1 MSTVAKGAGAIELR
15 RANADDLP
23 AVEALLSASGLPTQ
37 GVASRIRDFIIA
49 EHDGHAIGAIGLE
62 SYGSHGLLRSA
73 VVAKEWQ
80 GKGVGRS
87 LVERLLQE
95 TQLRGI
101 SSVYLLTT
109 TAEDYFPSFG
119 FSRVDRSAVPDE
131 LMESAEFQGAC
142 PASATVMHRSAREV
156 SRPQ

>member
-23 AVEALLSASGLPTQ
+23 AVEALLSAGGLPTE
-37 GVASRIRDFIIA
+37 GVASYIEDFIVA
-49 EHDGHAIGAIGLE
+49 ESDGQPVGAIGIE
-62 SYGSHGLLRSA
+62 TYGKYGLLRSA

-87 LVERLLQE
+87 LVERLLEE
-95 TQLRGI
+95 TSSRGI

-119 FSRVDRSAVPDE
+119 FSRVDRSTVPDE
-131 LMESAEFQGAC
+131 LMESAEFHGAC
-142 PASATVMHRSAREV
+142 PASATVMHRSARV
-156 SRPQ
+156 APRPR